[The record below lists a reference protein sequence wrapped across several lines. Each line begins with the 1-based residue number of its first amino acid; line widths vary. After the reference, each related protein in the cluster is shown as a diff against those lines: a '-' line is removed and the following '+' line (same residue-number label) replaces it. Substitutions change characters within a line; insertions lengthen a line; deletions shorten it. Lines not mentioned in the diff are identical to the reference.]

1 MKRIAIM
8 VVLLI
13 AGVGTAARAQ
23 DHVEVGAF
31 ADYFK
36 LQDTGTNFAG
46 LGARA
51 AINVIKYAQLEAEM
65 SYDFNQ
71 VFTENFT
78 NTGTGTITSQG
89 SNIRVLHGMFGPK
102 VHTPGPV
109 QFFATVKGGAVNFR
123 FDPRPASFSTFTGSV
138 DNLRTNNVSA
148 VLYPGGGVEAFLG
161 PFGLRAEVGDEII
174 FFNGARHNLRVTFGP
189 TIRF

>member
-89 SNIRVLHGMFGPK
+89 CNIRVLHGMFGPK